1 MLRAAVQRI
10 RTAIA
15 AWLRLREARYNA
27 AAKAL
32 ELSPAIDR
40 LEAQV
45 QERALSQQHQF
56 EELRTAIAELREVQA
71 KQSSELSPAIDRLE
85 AQARERAL
93 SQQQQLEALRTGV
106 VLLQEVQA
114 KHFRLSRVD
123 YDEIGRLREKLT
135 ALRRTDGYVATFEN
149 RRPLISV
156 PIATYNAAELLV
168 DRAIASVR
176 AQTYDRWEIVVVGDG
191 CTDDT
196 AARLD
201 ALADSRIRFLN
212 LPFRTV
218 YPEDA
223 YERWQ
228 VSGAAAWNRA
238 VELSRGDWIAPLDDD
253 DEFLPHH
260 METLLDLALDHRAEY
275 AYGKL
280 ERADG
285 GEDYFSFPPEFARV
299 GMQAAIYLRALDFFE
314 CDSRSWAVDEPT
326 GWNVIRRMRESG
338 VYMAATEQAV
348 TRYHPSMLGQ
358 RHS

>member
-1 MLRAAVQRI
+1 V
-10 RTAIA
+10 
-15 AWLRLREARYNA
+15 A

-32 ELSPAIDR
+32 ELSPEMHHH
-40 LEAQV
+40 EARAQD
-45 QERALSQQHQF
+45 RALVQQQL
-56 EELRTAIAELREVQA
+56 EELRTAIAELRD
-71 KQSSELSPAIDRLE
+71 L
-85 AQARERAL
+85 
-93 SQQQQLEALRTGV
+93 
-106 VLLQEVQA
+106 QA
-114 KHFRLSRVD
+114 KHFRLSMVHH
-123 YDEIGRLREKLT
+123 DEIGRLREKLT
-135 ALRRTDGYVATFEN
+135 ALRKTDTYAATFEN

-176 AQTYDRWEIVVVGDG
+176 AQTYDHWEIVVVGDG

-196 AARLD
+196 ATRLD
-201 ALADSRIRFLN
+201 ALSESRIRFVN

-218 YPEDA
+218 YPDDP

-260 METLLDLALDHRAEY
+260 METLLDLALGERAEF

-285 GEDYFSFPPEFARV
+285 GDYFAFPPELYQT
-299 GMQAAIYLRALDFFE
+299 GMQSAIYLRALDFFE
-314 CDSRSWAVDEPT
+314 CDTRSWVVDEPT
-326 GWNVIRRMRESG
+326 DWNVIRRMREAG
-338 VYMAATEQAV
+338 VCMAATEQTVA
-348 TRYHPSMLGQ
+348 RYYPSMMGQ
-358 RHS
+358 RHA